1 MRRDQG
7 VVDMQITYRFR
18 YDADYIKVVIDR
30 QYRQGSI
37 LLRPPVQFGILGTI
51 CAAMVIWS
59 LQPSVGDS
67 VALFAGIVLVTIAIG
82 VLGTKSGLLLRFKR
96 RPAFGSEQTVALSE
110 EGLVAA
116 SLHAETKLVWSSYP
130 RSVRFP
136 DGILLQHRG
145 GIRWLPDSAIQS
157 GTADQ
162 ATTLVAAKTELRRV
176 G

>member
-1 MRRDQG
+1 
-7 VVDMQITYRFR
+7 MQITYRFR

-30 QYRQGSI
+30 QYRQGPI
-37 LLRPPVQFGILGTI
+37 LLRLPVQFGILGAI
-51 CAAMVIWS
+51 CAGMVIWL
-59 LQPSVGDS
+59 LQPSVGNA
-67 VALFAGIVLVTIAIG
+67 VALSAGIILATMAAG
-82 VLGTKSGLLLRFKR
+82 AFGTKLGLRLRFKGR
-96 RPAFGSEQTVALSE
+96 SAFGSEQTVALSE

-116 SLHAETKLVWSSYP
+116 SLHAETKLAWASYP

-157 GTADQ
+157 GTADE
-162 ATTLVAAKTELRRV
+162 ATTLVASKTELRRV